1 MKEFY
6 IDNDGIQL
14 HAKLDMP
21 KEAEKC
27 PLMILFHGLTG
38 HMEEEHIVAAM
49 HTAIEADYAVLRVE
63 LYGHGQS
70 GGKFEDHTLFKWIT
84 NGLAV
89 IDYAKTLDFV
99 TDLFVCGHSQG
110 GLLTMLLAGMKPQ
123 DIKAIIPMSP
133 AIVITDGARKG
144 SMLGMEFDPDNIP
157 EMFDPKDKHLN
168 GNYFR
173 VAQMIHEDDA
183 IRRYHKPVLLIHG
196 DDDQAVPVHYSM
208 DAADKYDH
216 ARLVIIP
223 DDDHNYH
230 SHLDQ
235 VMAALYQFLIEQK

>member
-49 HTAIEADYAVLRVE
+49 HTAIEAGYAVLRVE

-123 DIKAIIPMSP
+123 DI
-133 AIVITDGARKG
+133 
-144 SMLGMEFDPDNIP
+144 
-157 EMFDPKDKHLN
+157 
-168 GNYFR
+168 
-173 VAQMIHEDDA
+173 
-183 IRRYHKPVLLIHG
+183 
-196 DDDQAVPVHYSM
+196 
-208 DAADKYDH
+208 
-216 ARLVIIP
+216 
-223 DDDHNYH
+223 
-230 SHLDQ
+230 
-235 VMAALYQFLIEQK
+235 